1 MSHEHIG
8 RLFTAANASVLAI
21 HQQLA
26 HLAAVKL
33 GAPSFDGLGA
43 LPTPDQLA
51 SFLET
56 AFWASLRTDEA
67 RTTSFSATL
76 AARQDVPD
84 ATVLKNIVSYDE
96 NQVAKIAPAVPL
108 GGCLGVS
115 VSAEG
120 FSIWGLARACPGSSV
135 NSITVRVSEPGVLRI
150 TLGPFDPFA
159 VLDGRSDL
167 ILAGANVSLADA
179 LQRALRKPLP
189 VEDVL
194 ETQAVWREA
203 IAVTELARMIL
214 HGGHGG
220 TLLIVPDENEEWNRS
235 LEFAYRFATPDTT
248 IPDAIRQEL
257 NDSHVFGEQLAKWS
271 QMDLPAEVK
280 DAGLALSASTP
291 QRDIG
296 SLVRPIASMAGVD
309 GAVVMTKGIR
319 IVGCGA
325 KIYVGNDALSTVRI
339 LKPLSGEQKVIQ
351 APLERIGGTRHQ
363 SAARFVGAHHDA
375 VAVVISQ
382 DRHLSLIHWQHD
394 IDSVVVIHNAE
405 WWA

>member
-1 MSHEHIG
+1 M
-8 RLFTAANASVLAI
+8 LAI

-120 FSIWGLARACPGSSV
+120 FSIWGLARGCPGSSV
-135 NSITVRVSEPGVLRI
+135 NSITVRVSEPGVLRVSV
-150 TLGPFDPFA
+150 GPFDPFA

-203 IAVTELARMIL
+203 IAVTELARTIL

-220 TLLIVPDENEEWNRS
+220 MLLIVPEENEEWNRS
-235 LEFAYRFATPDTT
+235 LSSHTDSP
-248 IPDAIRQEL
+248 RQMRR
-257 NDSHVFGEQLAKWS
+257 S
-271 QMDLPAEVK
+271 P
-280 DAGLALSASTP
+280 
-291 QRDIG
+291 
-296 SLVRPIASMAGVD
+296 
-309 GAVVMTKGIR
+309 
-319 IVGCGA
+319 
-325 KIYVGNDALSTVRI
+325 
-339 LKPLSGEQKVIQ
+339 KP
-351 APLERIGGTRHQ
+351 
-363 SAARFVGAHHDA
+363 F
-375 VAVVISQ
+375 
-382 DRHLSLIHWQHD
+382 DR
-394 IDSVVVIHNAE
+394 N
-405 WWA
+405 